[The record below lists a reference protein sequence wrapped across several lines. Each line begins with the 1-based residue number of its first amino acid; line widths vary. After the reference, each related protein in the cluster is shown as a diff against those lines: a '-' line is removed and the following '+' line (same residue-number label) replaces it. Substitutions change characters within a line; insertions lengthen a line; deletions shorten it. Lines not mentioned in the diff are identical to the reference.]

1 MKTEEKKRVRRSGAG
16 NLVRS
21 FRRNQ
26 DGATA
31 IEYGLI
37 LAMIFLAI
45 VGALRGFATSN
56 SELFDRIDQTLEDSS
71 SN

>member
-1 MKTEEKKRVRRSGAG
+1 MKTEEKKKRSRSGASS
-16 NLVRS
+16 LVRS

-37 LAMIFLAI
+37 LAMLFLAI
-45 VGALRGFATSN
+45 VGAIRSFATSN
-56 SELFDRIDQTLEDSS
+56 SELYDRIDQTLEDSS
-71 SN
+71 S

>member
-1 MKTEEKKRVRRSGAG
+1 MKTKEKKKRLRSGAS
-16 NLVRS
+16 NLIRS

-37 LAMIFLAI
+37 LAMLFLAI
-45 VGALRGFATSN
+45 VGAIRSFATSN
-56 SELFDRIDQTLEDSS
+56 SAMYDRIDQTLADSS